1 MNNVGL
7 LHLEVITPERVM
19 VSEDVDMV
27 EAPGAMG
34 EFGVLPGHIN
44 FPHLYRARRSA
55 LHDRRQDP
63 SPCHERRIRR
73 GGQ

>member
-1 MNNVGL
+1 M

-27 EAPGAMG
+27 EGRGTLG

-44 FPHLYRARRSA
+44 FLTSIVPGELRYMT
-55 LHDRRQDP
+55 DGNDP
-63 SPCHERRIRR
+63 ASCRERWVRR